1 MKKIVLI
8 CGMLVLIQA
17 LALAQPI
24 APGVLTAST
33 LSPSGIVLTWTD
45 LSTNETGFQ
54 IERSTT
60 AGAGF
65 ALVATAAANATS
77 YVNTGLASGKPY
89 YYRIR
94 AVNAAGS
101 SAYTSTVVA
110 TTGLR
115 RFVIDFGAPTLQ
127 TTATGWNN
135 VTTPATGTL
144 VNLVESTGIA
154 SSATLQIVKDPS
166 NGYGANSTSGSNV
179 AVLDYP
185 VSAVSDGHYVWQSG
199 GTYRVNGL
207 DNGKVYSIRLFGS
220 RLYVGDSRKEVFTI
234 KGQQQSLETANN
246 TTQTVV
252 FTNIVPVSG
261 AITIDLT
268 VASGSTFG
276 YINVIDIVES
286 SVIPAAPQALTAT
299 ASSSTDVNLAWTD
312 ASVNETGFQIER
324 SSTDGSGFVVLITT
338 TANTTGYLDT
348 HLTPNTAY
356 VYRIK
361 AVNAEGSSA
370 YTTEASVT
378 TLVAPPSPP
387 GALVAEASAA
397 GQIDLTW
404 TDDSSNEL
412 GFQIERSLTAG
423 AGFALLAV
431 TSANVTSYSN
441 TGLTAATSYY
451 YRVKAVNA
459 GGSSAY
465 SAEASATTLET
476 PPAAPTALTA
486 TAVSSTQIHLAW
498 MDASG
503 NETGFEI
510 ERSLTTDS
518 DFIPIATTE
527 ANVLTYSDADL
538 VAGTIYFYRIRAIND
553 IGNSA
558 YAVEASVATLPLPP
572 AAPTTLEAVAESATQ
587 AHLTWDDQSS
597 DETAFQL
604 ERSLKADS
612 DFVLVATLAANVI
625 AYSDATLNAST
636 SYFYRVKAINAGG
649 SSTYSTE
656 ATVTTPNAPP
666 PVPSQLTAIDTS
678 PTQVNVAWT
687 NASGNVTAFELERSP
702 TSGSGFQPI
711 ATTSGNVTTYSDA
724 DLLADTPY
732 FYRVKAINE
741 MGSSAYTPEVSVI
754 TPPTPPASPT
764 ALVATA
770 ISSTQ
775 VDLAWLDA
783 SNNESGFE
791 IERSL
796 TTGTG
801 FTWLATTAANATQYS
816 DAGLSANTAYHYKV
830 RAVNKGGHSAYTSEV
845 PVTTLQAPP
854 PVPATLTATVVGS
867 TQINLSWPDASSN
880 ETGFQIERSLTSLQG
895 FVLIQTVAANTT
907 SYSDT
912 GLAEG
917 TLYYYRVAA
926 INVAGSSAYT
936 PEASATTLPLTQP
949 YGQIFTET
957 AFASTTRFPIKGT
970 GISRGSDKLV
980 MTGNPTLFSAYIYHD
995 DAANP
1000 FRYTCLEN
1008 WKVRTRV
1015 KTPAS
1020 FNSSSY
1026 GIGIGVQSVNT
1037 VDPYSTTMRW
1047 SWDSGQ
1053 NFIYLYYKSTTS
1065 LQMVSTTKYVP
1076 AANTYYWV
1084 EVTRVKDAFTYTIFD
1099 GATGKTQLFT
1109 AKLTFP
1115 TFTAGNYVKAHN
1127 TGQFCLHQFGGTNT
1141 EVTNWEVSTT
1151 ALKNAD
1157 YIGLGDS
1164 NMHGMF
1170 TSNNS
1175 QRWIE
1180 SAMTSAGKS
1189 FNILAGIS
1197 DRTTDVMKRLPEVIA
1212 LKPKAVILSIGRN
1225 DLANSVSL
1233 STVQSNI
1240 DYIISTLQ
1248 AAGITVNLAGVV
1260 ASNVNVSA
1268 LQTYYNGKANVQ
1280 INGYA
1285 ATKSASG
1292 TTLNSSFNSGDN
1304 IHLNLAGNTALSKL
1318 LLTILA
1324 PQPIPSAPSTLVAT
1338 SVSSAEIDL
1347 TWSDNSNNE
1356 TGFQIERSL
1365 TLGSGY
1371 ALIATTAPNTTSYSN
1386 VALTANT
1393 SYFYRVRATNAS
1405 GSSAYTVISN
1415 ATTPP
1420 VTLPA
1425 APTTLKAA
1433 ATSSSQINV
1442 SWSDVSNNET
1452 GFQLERSL
1460 TTGAGFTVI
1469 ATTAKNAV
1477 TYADGGLISGTK
1489 YYYRVKAINE
1499 AGASAYTTEAT
1510 ATTTSGSVVYASGN
1524 RRFLID
1530 FGSPDAQTLV
1540 TGWNN
1545 VTSPATGTI
1554 VNLVESTGSASAV
1567 SIEIVKDPSN
1577 GYGAFNTAGSTQALL
1592 DYPVAALSDSH
1603 YGWGTGGT
1611 YRLSGLDDTKTYSL
1625 RIFGSR
1631 MSVGDSRKGAFT
1643 INGQQQLLEAANNTS
1658 QTILFSD
1665 IVPVLGTITIDF
1677 TVAPGAAFSY
1687 INVMDI
1693 AESSSG
1699 VAGARMIG
1707 NASAPT
1713 LETSGKEGTIDVRVD
1728 VYPNPASD
1736 QVNINITDAVQQNA
1750 VIQVINLL
1758 GVEVYHREANTN
1770 QNHVFDVRSLSSGLY
1785 VVRVKVGEKYYREHF
1800 VRQD

>member
-8 CGMLVLIQA
+8 CGMLALIPA
-17 LALAQPI
+17 LAWAQPI
-24 APGVLTAST
+24 APGGLAAST

-54 IERSTT
+54 IERSLTS
-60 AGAGF
+60 GAGF
-65 ALVATAAANATS
+65 TLVATAAANATT
-77 YVNTGLASGKPY
+77 YINTGLASGKPY

-101 SAYTSTVVA
+101 SGYTSTVAA

-115 RFVIDFGAPTLQ
+115 RFLVDFGAPTLQ

-135 VTTPATGTL
+135 VTAPTTGTL
-144 VNLVESTGIA
+144 VNLVENTGAA
-154 SSATLQIVKDPS
+154 SSVSLQIVKDPS

-185 VSAVSDGHYVWQSG
+185 VSAVSDGHYAWQSG
-199 GTYRVNGL
+199 GTYRLNGL
-207 DNGKVYSIRLFGS
+207 DNGKVYNIRLFGS
-220 RLYVGDSRKEVFTI
+220 RLYVGDSRKDLFTI
-234 KGQQQSLETANN
+234 KGQQQSLETTNN
-246 TTQTVV
+246 TTQTIV
-252 FTNIVPVSG
+252 FTNIAPVSG
-261 AITIDLT
+261 AITIDFT
-268 VASGSTFG
+268 VATGSTFG
-276 YINVIDIVES
+276 YINVMDIVEN
-286 SVIPAAPQALTAT
+286 SVAPAAPQALTAT
-299 ASSSTDVNLAWTD
+299 AVTSTDIDLAWTD

-324 SSTDGSGFVVLITT
+324 STTDGSGFAVLITT
-338 TANTTGYLDT
+338 AANATGYTDT
-348 HLTPNTAY
+348 HLTPNTSY
-356 VYRIK
+356 FYRIK

-370 YTTEASVT
+370 YTAEASVT
-378 TLVAPPSPP
+378 TLVAPPAPP
-387 GALVAEASAA
+387 AALAAETRSAQ
-397 GQIDLTW
+397 QIDLTW
-404 TDDSSNEL
+404 TDDSSNEQ
-412 GFQIERSLTAG
+412 GFQIERSLTTG
-423 AGFALLAV
+423 AGFTLVAT
-431 TSANVTSYSN
+431 TSPNATSYSN
-441 TGLTAATSYY
+441 TGLTAAVSYF
-451 YRVKAVNA
+451 YRVRAVNA

-465 SAEASATTLET
+465 SAEASATTLAV
-476 PPAAPTALTA
+476 PPVVPTVLTA
-486 TAVSSTQIHLAW
+486 AAVSSTQVHLTW
-498 MDASG
+498 VDASG

-518 DFIPIATTE
+518 DFILIATTT
-527 ANVLTYSDADL
+527 ANIMAYSDADL
-538 VAGTIYFYRIRAIND
+538 AAGTVYFYRVRAIND
-553 IGNSA
+553 VGNSA
-558 YAVEASVATLPLPP
+558 YTTETSVTTLPLPP
-572 AAPTTLEAVAESATQ
+572 AAPTTLTVVAESATQ
-587 AHLTWDDQSS
+587 ADLTWDDLS
-597 DETAFQL
+597 DNESAFQL
-604 ERSLKADS
+604 ERSLEADAN
-612 DFVLVATLAANVI
+612 FAIVATVARDVA
-625 AYSDATLNAST
+625 AYSDATLHANT

-649 SSTYSTE
+649 SSAYSTE
-656 ATVTTPNAPP
+656 AEVTTPNAPP
-666 PVPSQLTAIDTS
+666 AVPSTLTATGTS
-678 PTQVNVAWT
+678 PTQVNVTWT
-687 NASGNVTAFELERSP
+687 DVSGNVTGFELERSLTP
-702 TSGSGFQPI
+702 GSEFQSI
-711 ATTSGNVTTYSDA
+711 ATTAGNVTTYSDT

-732 FYRVKAINE
+732 FYRVKAINDV
-741 MGSSAYTPEVSVI
+741 GSSAYTAEVSVI
-754 TPPTPPASPT
+754 TPPTPPAAPT
-764 ALVATA
+764 ALVATP

-775 VDLAWLDA
+775 VDLTWHDA

-801 FTWLATTAANATQYS
+801 FTLITTTTADVTHYS
-816 DAGLSANTAYHYKV
+816 DADLNASTAYHYKV
-830 RAVNKGGHSAYTSEV
+830 RAINKGGHSPYTSEAIA
-845 PVTTLQAPP
+845 TTLQAPP
-854 PVPATLTATVVGS
+854 VAPATLTATAASS
-867 TQINLSWPDASSN
+867 TQINLTWQDASGN
-880 ETGFQIERSLTSLQG
+880 ETGFQIERSLTSQQG
-895 FVLIQTVAANTT
+895 FVLIQTVSANTT
-907 SYSDT
+907 AYSDT
-912 GLAEG
+912 GLTEG
-917 TLYYYRVAA
+917 TLYYYRVSA
-926 INVAGSSAYT
+926 INDAGSSAYT
-936 PEASATTLPLTQP
+936 PQASAITLPLTQP

-957 AFASTTRFPIKGT
+957 AFSSNTRFPIKGT
-970 GISRGSDKLV
+970 GISRGTDKLV
-980 MTGNPTLFSAYIYHD
+980 MTGNPTLFSSYIYHD

-1015 KTPAS
+1015 KTPAAL
-1020 FNSSSY
+1020 NSSSY

-1037 VDPYSTTMRW
+1037 ADPYSTTMRW

-1053 NFIYLYYKSTTS
+1053 NFIYLYNKSTTS

-1076 AANTYYWV
+1076 TANTYYWV
-1084 EVTRVKDAFTYTIFD
+1084 EVTRAKDAFTYTIFD
-1099 GATGKTQLFT
+1099 GTTGKTQLFT

-1170 TSNNS
+1170 ASNNS

-1240 DYIISTLQ
+1240 DYIINTLQ
-1248 AAGITVNLAGVV
+1248 SAGIVVNLAGVV
-1260 ASNVNVSA
+1260 ASNINVSA

-1285 ATKSASG
+1285 ATKSTSG

-1304 IHLNLAGNTALSKL
+1304 IHLNQAGNTALSKL

-1324 PQPIPSAPSTLVAT
+1324 PQAPPSAPSALVAT
-1338 SVSSAEIDL
+1338 SISSAQVDL

-1365 TLGSGY
+1365 TSGSGY
-1371 ALIATTAPNTTSYSN
+1371 ALIVTTAPNATSYSN
-1386 VALTANT
+1386 AGLTANT

-1405 GSSAYTVISN
+1405 GSSAYTAVST
-1415 ATTPP
+1415 ALTQP

-1433 ATSSSQINV
+1433 VTSSSQINV
-1442 SWSDVSNNET
+1442 SWTDASINET

-1460 TTGAGFTVI
+1460 TSGSDFTVI
-1469 ATTAKNAV
+1469 ATTAKDVVAY
-1477 TYADGGLISGTK
+1477 TDGGLTSGTK

-1499 AGASAYTTEAT
+1499 AGGSEYTPEAA
-1510 ATTTSGSVVYASGN
+1510 ATTTSGSVVHGVGN

-1530 FGSPDAQTLV
+1530 FGSPDAQTFA

-1554 VNLVESTGSASAV
+1554 VNLVESTGIASAL
-1567 SIEIVKDPSN
+1567 SFEIVKDPSN

-1592 DYPVAALSDSH
+1592 DYPVSALSDSH
-1603 YGWGTGGT
+1603 YGWGAGGT
-1611 YRLSGLDDTKTYSL
+1611 YRLSGLDDTKAYSL

-1631 MSVGDSRKGAFT
+1631 MSVGDSRKGAFA
-1643 INGQQQLLEAANNTS
+1643 INGQQQFLEAANNTS
-1658 QTILFSD
+1658 QTILFTD
-1665 IVPVLGTITIDF
+1665 LVPVLGIITIDF
-1677 TVAPGAAFSY
+1677 TVAPGATFSY
-1687 INVMDI
+1687 INLMDI
-1693 AESSSG
+1693 SESSSG
-1699 VAGARMIG
+1699 AAGARMMG
-1707 NASAPT
+1707 NTSVGPI
-1713 LETSGKEGTIDVRVD
+1713 ETSGGEVAME

-1736 QVNINITDAVQQNA
+1736 QVNINIKRAVQQKT
-1750 VIQVINLL
+1750 VIQIINLL
-1758 GVEVYHREANTN
+1758 GVEVYRREVNTN
-1770 QNHVFDVRSLSSGLY
+1770 QNNVFDVRSLSSGLY
-1785 VVRVKVGEKYYREHF
+1785 VVRAMVEGKYYREYF
-1800 VRQD
+1800 LRQD